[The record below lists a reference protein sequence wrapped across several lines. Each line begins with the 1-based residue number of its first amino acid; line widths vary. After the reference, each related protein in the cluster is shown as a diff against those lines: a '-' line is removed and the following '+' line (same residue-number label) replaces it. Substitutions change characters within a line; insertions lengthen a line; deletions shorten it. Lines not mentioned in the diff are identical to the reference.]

1 MFWFHYMIRSTDAVT
16 LHGAALLPTI
26 RQIVNA
32 NGGFD
37 GRDSF

>member
-1 MFWFHYMIRSTDAVT
+1 MFWFHCMIGSTDAVT

-32 NGGFD
+32 NGGF
-37 GRDSF
+37 GSGDSF